1 MNKKLIEQISKKLA
15 KEIYFR
21 LLFEKYKRKIERLKE

>member
-1 MNKKLIEQISKKLA
+1 MNKKLIEKISKEIA

-21 LLFEKYKRKIERLKE
+21 LLFEKYKREIERLRK